1 MTLFEAR
8 GIAQEQNLDIL
19 LVTGDSSPP
28 VCKLINF
35 GQFKYEQQKKD
46 RRARK
51 NSKAQ
56 VLKELKLSPK
66 ISEHDYQ
73 VRINSCLKFLKKSY
87 NVKLAVQFKGRENAR
102 TEIGR
107 DLLLRFLDDVKEY
120 GVASSEISKGN
131 RSLFVMI
138 CAK

>member
-1 MTLFEAR
+1 MGVLPLIEAKS
-8 GIAQEQNLDIL
+8 IAKEKGLDVL
-19 LVTGDSSPP
+19 LVTEDSKPP

-35 GQFKYEQQKKD
+35 GQFKYEQQKKE

-87 NVKLAVQFKGRENAR
+87 NVKLTVQFKGRENAR

-107 DLLLRFLDDVKEY
+107 DLLIRFLEDIKDMENEGFYYKSIGRKVVK
-120 GVASSEISKGN
+120 
-131 RSLFVMI
+131 
-138 CAK
+138 